1 MLYICI
7 AILAGISI
15 VVARI
20 INANLAAKIGIFQ
33 GTFFNYITGL
43 FFSFLFLL
51 FSNESLHVST
61 VTLQSIP
68 FVVYLGGLVGVI
80 VIVLSNYITPKI
92 SSFYLT
98 LLIFVGQ
105 LFMGVLID
113 FFNSGDVS
121 IGKMIGG
128 FLVLLGLTYNLLLDK
143 TYEPVKNSRMQL

>member
-20 INANLAAKIGIFQ
+20 INANLATKIGISQ
-33 GTFFNYITGL
+33 GTFVNYITGL
-43 FFSFLFLL
+43 FFSFLFLI

-61 VTLQSIP
+61 ATLQSIP

-105 LFMGVLID
+105 LFMGVIID
-113 FFNSGDVS
+113 FFTSNDVS
-121 IGKMIGG
+121 IGKIIGG
-128 FLVLLGLTYNLLLDK
+128 FLVLLGLTYNLILDK
-143 TYEPVKNSRMQL
+143 TYEPVKNSRVQL

>member
-1 MLYICI
+1 MLYVCI

-20 INANLAAKIGIFQ
+20 INANLATKIGIFQ
-33 GTFFNYITGL
+33 GTFVNYITGL
-43 FFSFLFLL
+43 FFSFLFLI

-61 VTLQSIP
+61 PTLQSIP

-80 VIVLSNYITPKI
+80 VIVLSNYITPRI

-121 IGKMIGG
+121 IGKVIGG
-128 FLVLLGLTYNLLLDK
+128 FLVLLGLTYNLLLDR
-143 TYEPVKNSRMQL
+143 TYESVKNSRVHF

>member
-20 INANLAAKIGIFQ
+20 INANLATKIGISQ
-33 GTFFNYITGL
+33 GTFVNYITGL
-43 FFSFLFLL
+43 FFSFLFLI

-61 VTLQSIP
+61 ATLQSIP
-68 FVVYLGGLVGVI
+68 FIVYLGGLVGVI

-121 IGKMIGG
+121 IGKIIGG
-128 FLVLLGLTYNLLLDK
+128 FLVLLGLTYNLMLDK
-143 TYEPVKNSRMQL
+143 TYEPMKNSRVQL

>member
-33 GTFFNYITGL
+33 GTFVNYITGL

-51 FSNESLHVST
+51 FSNESLHVSAT
-61 VTLQSIP
+61 TLHSIP

-105 LFMGVLID
+105 LFMGVIID
-113 FFNSGDVS
+113 FFTSNDVS
-121 IGKMIGG
+121 IGKIIGG
-128 FLVLLGLTYNLLLDK
+128 FLVLLGLTYNLILDK
-143 TYEPVKNSRMQL
+143 TYEPVKNSRVRL

>member
-61 VTLQSIP
+61 ATLQSIP

-113 FFNSGDVS
+113 FLNSGDVS
-121 IGKMIGG
+121 IGKIVGG

>member
-51 FSNESLHVST
+51 FSNESLHIST
-61 VTLQSIP
+61 ATLQSIP

-92 SSFYLT
+92 LSFYLT

-121 IGKMIGG
+121 IGKIIGG
-128 FLVLLGLTYNLLLDK
+128 FLVLLGLTYNLMLDK
-143 TYEPVKNSRMQL
+143 TCEPMKNSRVQL

>member
-51 FSNESLHVST
+51 FSNESLHISNT
-61 VTLQSIP
+61 TLQSIP

-98 LLIFVGQ
+98 LLIFIGQ
-105 LFMGVLID
+105 LFTGVLID

-121 IGKMIGG
+121 IDKMIGG
-128 FLVLLGLTYNLLLDK
+128 FLVLLGLTYNLIIDK
-143 TYEPVKNSRMQL
+143 TYEPIKNNQVQS